1 MKGKNSNLSSN
12 SDLRKALIKRA
23 MGFDAKEVIEEYV
36 GGDDGVKLTKKK
48 VTYKFVPPDVTALKL
63 LIDGEEKDVT
73 LPHGSRNST
82 KQGKENNYLQ
92 NRAISSRF
100 RPCFPC
106 LAYPRSSSQSP
117 CPRFQTRWQR
127 QPQARKGI

>member
-12 SDLRKALIKRA
+12 SDLKKALIKRA

-73 LPHGSRNST
+73 ILSDEELLIE
-82 KQGKENNYLQ
+82 KQRLLESLRISEELNKENKVAKKSK
-92 NRAISSRF
+92 RKSSEELKEE
-100 RPCFPC
+100 RP
-106 LAYPRSSSQSP
+106 
-117 CPRFQTRWQR
+117 
-127 QPQARKGI
+127 